1 MNQIKHTI
9 ERTEKNCGGHI
20 EEEEEDDDDDEHALF
35 SYCASLQILVFFARF
50 RIWVF
55 SDCRCAVFRAGSLI

>member
-20 EEEEEDDDDDEHALF
+20 EEEEEEEEDDDDDEHALF
-35 SYCASLQILVFFARF
+35 SYCASPQILVSLQDLASRF
-50 RIWVF
+50 
-55 SDCRCAVFRAGSLI
+55 SLIGVLYSGLVL